1 MLNFNGTNAMRG
13 SRCYT
18 KKPNLPYQIS
28 LQFYNIFR
36 YNEDFRG
43 YDQQD
48 AHELLSHLIEWLHD
62 DLNEIRQVIRYFK
75 K

>member
-1 MLNFNGTNAMRG
+1 MTNYQC
-13 SRCYT
+13 CY
-18 KKPNLPYQIS
+18 
-28 LQFYNIFR
+28 R

-62 DLNEIRQVIRYFK
+62 DLNEIRYLYKTVTFYYDTG
-75 K
+75 